1 MEDIINEIPFFVK
14 NHFMK
19 YGKIHKKSRF
29 FSISFNIVDFTKS
42 YGIIEIKNEKGFLRD
57 IIFFGETLSPVLKRL
72 CAGVRYRPGWAEYR
86 QREGDILLR

>member
-1 MEDIINEIPFFVK
+1 
-14 NHFMK
+14 MK

-57 IIFFGETLSPVLKRL
+57 IIFFGETLSPVLKTDLHR
-72 CAGVRYRPGWAEYR
+72 CAVPAEL
-86 QREGDILLR
+86 GGI

>member
-1 MEDIINEIPFFVK
+1 LGDVISEIPFFVK

-57 IIFFGETLSPVLKRL
+57 IIFFGETLSPVLKTDLHR
-72 CAGVRYRPGWAEYR
+72 CAVPAEL
-86 QREGDILLR
+86 GGI

>member
-1 MEDIINEIPFFVK
+1 LGDVISEIPFFVK

-57 IIFFGETLSPVLKRL
+57 IIFFGETLSPVLKTERHR
-72 CAGVRYRPGWAEYR
+72 CAVPAEL
-86 QREGDILLR
+86 GGI